1 MAQANMVGRGRR
13 VIHTL
18 PPELQELA
26 TALPLTLSKAE
37 LCDLLKLARSTVDRA
52 IELKEI
58 RYVKARPGK
67 AGRVIFPRSEVL
79 RWMSERM
86 R

>member
-1 MAQANMVGRGRR
+1 MIR
-13 VIHTL
+13 TL

-26 TALPLTLSKAE
+26 VELPLTLSKTE
-37 LCDLLKLARSTVDRA
+37 LCDLLKLTRSTVDRA

-58 RYVKARPGK
+58 RYIKARPGK

-86 R
+86 Q